1 MAPNTVRSSTWCL
14 DTHALVHKKCGKLNY
29 NKSEQVFNPYVK

>member
-1 MAPNTVRSSTWCL
+1 MSPNTVHSSNWCL
-14 DTHALVHKKCGKLNY
+14 DTHAFVQKKFQTLNY

>member
-1 MAPNTVRSSTWCL
+1 MSPDTVHSSTWCL
-14 DTHALVHKKCGKLNY
+14 DTHAFVHKKCEKLNC